1 MATSSSLLT
10 PTPAATVTT
19 SSQISRSE
27 PLKPTPV
34 QSHTQTQKPSSPTPT
49 YTPPPPRPKTTPSM
63 PPPLQPQT
71 AATLNDSS
79 TSGSVFQTSIL
90 NRTAGS
96 SGPMSWSSNL
106 LTPSSSTGLTAG
118 LTGSHS
124 LNATQSGSIPLP
136 TRLTGSH
143 NLTATQTG
151 STGLTAGLTGSHS
164 LTATQTGST
173 GLTAGL
179 TGSHSLTATQTGS
192 TGLTA
197 GLTGS
202 QNLTATQTGSTTS
215 GLFSGMQLGS
225 SLPPANQTTAPMTGS
240 FVQQHESPTST
251 LQNQQL
257 LSNTS
262 SWQPNLTNQRAQ
274 TSLAPPLIPSQSQQD
289 NVNTAMEWSSTI
301 QGQSP
306 HSTNIQGSFDT
317 HGQSTTL
324 SQNLMGWSSNIAAR
338 PQPQAAS
345 SATGWSQNIGT
356 SQPQGSGTGMGM
368 GWTGGMQAVG
378 GSQPVVGQPTAAS
391 VMMGGGQPLVPQNT
405 SSVARQ
411 PSQQQPAPGANPFAD
426 LSFLS

>member
-10 PTPAATVTT
+10 PTPAATVTA
-19 SSQISRSE
+19 SSQVSRSE
-27 PLKPTPV
+27 PLKPVPV
-34 QSHTQTQKPSSPTPT
+34 QSYTQTQNSSSPAAS
-49 YTPPPPRPKTTPSM
+49 YTPPPPRPMTTPSM

-79 TSGSVFQTSIL
+79 SSGKIFQTSNP
-90 NRTAGS
+90 NRSASS

-106 LTPSSSTGLTAG
+106 LTPSTSTGFTAG
-118 LTGSHS
+118 LTGSQN
-124 LNATQSGSIPLP
+124 LNATQTGSIPLP

-143 NLTATQTG
+143 
-151 STGLTAGLTGSHS
+151 S
-164 LTATQTGST
+164 LS
-173 GLTAGL
+173 
-179 TGSHSLTATQTGS
+179 ATQTGS

-225 SLPPANQTTAPMTGS
+225 SLAPANHTTAPMAPMAGS
-240 FVQQHESPTST
+240 LVQQHESPTST

-257 LSNTS
+257 LSTTS

-274 TSLAPPLIPSQSQQD
+274 TSLAPPLIPTQPQQQD
-289 NVNTAMEWSSTI
+289 SINTGMGWSSTI
-301 QGQSP
+301 QGQNP
-306 HSTNIQGSFDT
+306 HSTNIQGSFET
-317 HGQSTTL
+317 HGQSTQ
-324 SQNLMGWSSNIAAR
+324 SLMGWSSNIAAR

-356 SQPQGSGTGMGM
+356 TQPQGSGTGMGM
-368 GWTGGMQAVG
+368 GWTGGMQGIG
-378 GSQPVVGQPTAAS
+378 GSQPTAAS
-391 VMMGGGQPLVPQNT
+391 VMIGVGQPLVPQNT

-411 PSQQQPAPGANPFAD
+411 PSPQQHPAPGANPFAD
-426 LSFLS
+426 LNFLS

>member
-1 MATSSSLLT
+1 MASEPVTVATSSSLLT
-10 PTPAATVTT
+10 PTPASTVTA

-27 PLKPTPV
+27 PLKPVPV
-34 QSHTQTQKPSSPTPT
+34 QSHTQTQKSSSPAAS
-49 YTPPPPRPKTTPSM
+49 YTPPPPRPMTTPSM

-79 TSGSVFQTSIL
+79 TSGKILQTSNP
-90 NRTAGS
+90 NRSASS

-106 LTPSSSTGLTAG
+106 LTPSTSTGFTAG
-118 LTGSHS
+118 LTGSQN
-124 LNATQSGSIPLP
+124 LNV
-136 TRLTGSH
+136 
-143 NLTATQTG
+143 TQTG
-151 STGLTAGLTGSHS
+151 STGLTAGLTGS
-164 LTATQTGST
+164 QN
-173 GLTAGL
+173 
-179 TGSHSLTATQTGS
+179 LTATQTGS

-225 SLPPANQTTAPMTGS
+225 SLAPANQTTAPMAPMAGS
-240 FVQQHESPTST
+240 LVQRHESPTST

-274 TSLAPPLIPSQSQQD
+274 TSLAPPLIPTQPQQQD
-289 NVNTAMEWSSTI
+289 SINTGMGWSSTI
-301 QGQSP
+301 QGQNP
-306 HSTNIQGSFDT
+306 HSTNIQGSFET
-317 HGQSTTL
+317 HGQSTQ
-324 SQNLMGWSSNIAAR
+324 SLMGWSSNIAVR

-356 SQPQGSGTGMGM
+356 TQPQGSGTGMGT

-391 VMMGGGQPLVPQNT
+391 VMMGVGQPLVPQNT

-411 PSQQQPAPGANPFAD
+411 PSPQQHPAPGANPFAD

>member
-1 MATSSSLLT
+1 
-10 PTPAATVTT
+10 
-19 SSQISRSE
+19 
-27 PLKPTPV
+27 
-34 QSHTQTQKPSSPTPT
+34 
-49 YTPPPPRPKTTPSM
+49 
-63 PPPLQPQT
+63 
-71 AATLNDSS
+71 
-79 TSGSVFQTSIL
+79 
-90 NRTAGS
+90 
-96 SGPMSWSSNL
+96 
-106 LTPSSSTGLTAG
+106 
-118 LTGSHS
+118 
-124 LNATQSGSIPLP
+124 
-136 TRLTGSH
+136 
-143 NLTATQTG
+143 
-151 STGLTAGLTGSHS
+151 
-164 LTATQTGST
+164 
-173 GLTAGL
+173 
-179 TGSHSLTATQTGS
+179 
-192 TGLTA
+192 
-197 GLTGS
+197 
-202 QNLTATQTGSTTS
+202 
-215 GLFSGMQLGS
+215 MQLGS

-251 LQNQQL
+251 FQNQQL

-262 SWQPNLTNQRAQ
+262 SWQPNLTNQRPQ

-289 NVNTAMEWSSTI
+289 NVNTAMGWSSTI

-317 HGQSTTL
+317 HGQSTAL

-345 SATGWSQNIGT
+345 SATGWSQNIET

-411 PSQQQPAPGANPFAD
+411 PSPQQPVPGANPFAD